1 MKTVGDY
8 MAREEYSG
16 ITHDKVFCVFD
27 WIALASDLKSCLK
40 EECPSC
46 PPSLFLALKR
56 ITWRIFF
63 VIKLHSSNKTKIL
76 VHSKAVTV

>member
-8 MAREEYSG
+8 RAREEYSG
-16 ITHDKVFCVFD
+16 IAHDKVFCVFD
-27 WIALASDLKSCLK
+27 WIALASGLKSCFK

-56 ITWRIFF
+56 TTYRIFF
-63 VIKLHSSNKTKIL
+63 CYQIAL
-76 VHSKAVTV
+76 